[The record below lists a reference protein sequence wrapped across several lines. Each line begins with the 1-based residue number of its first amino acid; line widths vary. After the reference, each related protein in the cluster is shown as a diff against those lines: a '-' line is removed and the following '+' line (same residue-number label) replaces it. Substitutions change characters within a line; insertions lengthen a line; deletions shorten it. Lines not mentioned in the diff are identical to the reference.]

1 MFANVCVMFVCM
13 RSHTVLSLRSAHICV
28 CLCVSVRSLLQ
39 CSVWQD
45 WMLSLC
51 FINPKSSEEQKVTEM
66 VYAIFRILLYHAIK
80 YEWGGW
86 RVWVDTLSITHSKVR
101 ELINPVRRSTK
112 LCLTERRRASGWVS
126 VRLWIANSFS
136 CSSNLFSLLF
146 LATSFSLFHYFVNTH
161 THTHTLPRSHSLSS
175 YFLSLSLAL

>member
-1 MFANVCVMFVCM
+1 MFVCM
-13 RSHTVLSLRSAHICV
+13 HAHTVPSLRSAHICV

-126 VRLWIANSFS
+126 IRL
-136 CSSNLFSLLF
+136 CG
-146 LATSFSLFHYFVNTH
+146 
-161 THTHTLPRSHSLSS
+161 LPT
-175 YFLSLSLAL
+175 LSLALPICSLFSF

>member
-1 MFANVCVMFVCM
+1 MFVCM
-13 RSHTVLSLRSAHICV
+13 HAHTVPSLRSAHICV

-45 WMLSLC
+45 WMLSLS

-136 CSSNLFSLLF
+136 CSSNLFVLSSLFSYVLF
-146 LATSFSLFHYFVNTH
+146 SFSLFCEH
-161 THTHTLPRSHSLSS
+161 THTHTLSPALIRSPLTFSL
-175 YFLSLSLAL
+175 FL